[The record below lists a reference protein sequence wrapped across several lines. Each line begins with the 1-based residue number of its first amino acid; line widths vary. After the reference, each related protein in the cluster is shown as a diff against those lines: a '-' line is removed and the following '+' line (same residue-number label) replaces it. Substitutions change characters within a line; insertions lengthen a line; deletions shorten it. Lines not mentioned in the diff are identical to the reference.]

1 MGAFGDPTECNPV
14 TNRGVELAEATF
26 RGAGMSD
33 RGPHDPG
40 KAGTCARGYFSSGQS
55 IHARVFVGVVR

>member
-1 MGAFGDPTECNPV
+1 MGAFGDLEEFNPV

-33 RGPHDPG
+33 RGPHDSGQNGPW
-40 KAGTCARGYFSSGQS
+40 ARGYFSQVCRKD
-55 IHARVFVGVVR
+55 ARLRVGAG

>member
-1 MGAFGDPTECNPV
+1 MGAFGDLEEFNPV

-33 RGPHDPG
+33 RGPHDSGQNGPW
-40 KAGTCARGYFSSGQS
+40 ARGYSSQRSFKQTDPKGRGQ
-55 IHARVFVGVVR
+55 G

>member
-1 MGAFGDPTECNPV
+1 MGTFWAPCDLTPV

-33 RGPHDPG
+33 RGPHDSGQNGPW
-40 KAGTCARGYFSSGQS
+40 ARGYFSQVCRKD
-55 IHARVFVGVVR
+55 ARLRVGAG

>member
-1 MGAFGDPTECNPV
+1 MGAFGDLEEFNPV

-33 RGPHDPG
+33 RGPHDSGQNGPW
-40 KAGTCARGYFSSGQS
+40 ARGYFSLGVFKD
-55 IHARVFVGVVR
+55 ARPKGSR

>member
-1 MGAFGDPTECNPV
+1 MGAFGDLEEFIPV

-33 RGPHDPG
+33 RGPHDSGQNGPW
-40 KAGTCARGYFSSGQS
+40 ARGYFSQVCRKD
-55 IHARVFVGVVR
+55 ARLRVGAG

>member
-1 MGAFGDPTECNPV
+1 MGAFGDPTEFNPV

-33 RGPHDPG
+33 RVAHDPG
-40 KAGTCARGYFSSGQS
+40 KTGTCARGYFSRRQS
-55 IHARVFVGVVR
+55 KEARVGVGAQP